1 MADENKPQA
10 DPEPTELEK
19 VQLERD
25 EYLAGWQRAKADF
38 INYQKEEQARLTGF
52 IGFAKE
58 DLISDI
64 LFVLDSFDLAVLN
77 AKDENEKRN
86 FELVKLQ
93 LLNILKKNGLE
104 KIEVQLGEQFNP
116 SLQEVVEVITG
127 TESPPHTVVEIASS
141 GYKLNGKVIR
151 ATRVKVAK

>member
-1 MADENKPQA
+1 MADENKPQ
-10 DPEPTELEK
+10 PEQEPSELEK
-19 VQLERD
+19 VQQERD

-38 INYQKEEQARLTGF
+38 INYQKEEQARLAGF

-64 LFVLDSFDLAVLN
+64 LFVLDSFDLAILN

-86 FELVKLQ
+86 FELIQLQ

-104 KIEVQLGEQFNP
+104 KIETQLGEPLNP
-116 SLQEVVEVITG
+116 SLQEVVEAVAG
-127 TESPPHTVVEIASS
+127 SESPPQTVVEISCA
-141 GYKLNGKVIR
+141 GYKLNGRVIR

>member
-38 INYQKEEQARLTGF
+38 LNHQKEEQARLVNF

-64 LFVLDSFDLAVLN
+64 LLVLDSFDLAILN

-116 SLQEVVEVITG
+116 SLQEVVEAITG